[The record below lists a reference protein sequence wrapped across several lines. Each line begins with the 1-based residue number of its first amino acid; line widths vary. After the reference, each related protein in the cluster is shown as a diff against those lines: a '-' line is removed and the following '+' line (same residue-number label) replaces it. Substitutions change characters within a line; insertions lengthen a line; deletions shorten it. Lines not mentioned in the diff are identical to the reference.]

1 MSAPSIFGS
10 ADATPTVPAAGPLGP
25 PRALATGR
33 ALAIGLALGAAV
45 AFRWHVFQTGALD
58 GLTEGLV
65 FGVVLLSVAVLGG
78 MRPSLPTR
86 GAPAAGLAAGG
97 VLVLV
102 SLVARWPVPP
112 LVLGH
117 AAPFVPWIAV
127 TTLVATGEELV
138 LRGALWHWVSA
149 AGGDAAALLITSVLF
164 ALIHVPVYGWHV
176 VPLDFGVGLMF
187 GGLRL
192 WFGGPAA
199 PAAAHV
205 LADLATWWL

>member
-1 MSAPSIFGS
+1 MNAAAVQARQDADRVPSARPESIAGRVPS
-10 ADATPTVPAAGPLGP
+10 AC
-25 PRALATGR
+25 RALAVCV
-33 ALAIGLALGAAV
+33 ALAMAV
-45 AFRWHVFQTGALD
+45 GIRWRTFQTAALD
-58 GLTEGLV
+58 GLTEGLI
-65 FGVVLLSVAVLGG
+65 FGLLLVGTAVLGG
-78 MRPSLPTR
+78 LRPSVPR
-86 GAPAAGLAAGG
+86 AGALAAGVAAGG
-97 VLVLV
+97 VLVVV
-102 SLVARWPVPP
+102 SLAARWPVPP

-117 AAPFVPWIAV
+117 AAPFVPWIAI

-138 LRGALWHWVSA
+138 LRGALWHWVGA
-149 AGGDAAALLITSVLF
+149 AGGDAAALLITSLLF